1 MTEKTPKQERED
13 KIRELLDQQFVQ
25 AWFASGK
32 NSFQE
37 ALTPKDATE
46 VALRVLEPL
55 LNALDEVA
63 TAADRI
69 TKSHEHFVQDSSDPG
84 SEAMGAEWEM
94 RRILKKLQYF
104 EPHDWTYI
112 SRFSATPQEI
122 HKILKDGLCEDTY
135 LNYQRFICEPAVH
148 EAAEE
153 LRQQNDKAF
162 SQEDLLHSPVK
173 HAMHHMVMKGA
184 DYIDPARGGGRWP
197 ASLINPS

>member
-63 TAADRI
+63 TAAERI
-69 TKSHEHFVQDSSDPG
+69 TKSHECFVEDTSDPAA
-84 SEAMGAEWEM
+84 EAMAAQWEM

-112 SRFSATPQEI
+112 SRFSATPHEI

-135 LNYQRFICEPAVH
+135 LNYQRFICE
-148 EAAEE
+148 EALSGVLAEQRE
-153 LRQQNDKAF
+153 HVEGENCAWPSLSGEPGCWHDGA
-162 SQEDLLHSPVK
+162 HSVIK
-173 HAMHHMVMKGA
+173 KL
-184 DYIDPARGGGRWP
+184 DPAKEGFRFP